1 MMAIVKLLA
10 TPLVWV
16 LLLLVC
22 SIWILRGARKQG
34 KFKYGWYLL
43 ITGACILYLLS
54 LQPVSST
61 LAYLLEKD
69 CPPPLIEDF
78 SEIDII
84 VILGGG
90 VLPAWSLRKE
100 AEPSGVTYSRV
111 AHGVEFFH
119 RSGAKYIVVSGGAGP
134 FGSETNAEAMKELAI
149 KLGVAQD
156 RILMEPY
163 SSTTWEHPRELIK
176 LVKKPEDEIT
186 IGLVTS
192 ALHMKRSLLIFK
204 RYFPNVIP
212 LPCNYLSNPVRLNEY
227 LIIPSADAFFLSS
240 NALHELIGI
249 VWYKVR
255 MMWSP
260 NLASR

>member
-1 MMAIVKLLA
+1 MAAVVKSLA
-10 TPLVWV
+10 TPVVWI
-16 LLLLVC
+16 LFLLVC
-22 SIWILRGARKQG
+22 SIWILRGTRKQ

-43 ITGACILYLLS
+43 IVATSILYALS

-69 CPPPLIEDF
+69 YPPPRAEEL
-78 SEIDII
+78 SKIDII

-90 VLPAWSLRKE
+90 VLPIWSVREE

-134 FGSETNAEAMKELAI
+134 FGRETNAEAMKELAI
-149 KLGVAQD
+149 ELGASAD
-156 RILMEPY
+156 RILMEPH

-212 LPCNYLSNPVRLNEY
+212 LPCNYLSNPVRLSKY
-227 LIIPSADAFFLSS
+227 LIIPSADAFFLST
-240 NALHELIGI
+240 NVLHELIGI

-260 NLASR
+260 NLANH